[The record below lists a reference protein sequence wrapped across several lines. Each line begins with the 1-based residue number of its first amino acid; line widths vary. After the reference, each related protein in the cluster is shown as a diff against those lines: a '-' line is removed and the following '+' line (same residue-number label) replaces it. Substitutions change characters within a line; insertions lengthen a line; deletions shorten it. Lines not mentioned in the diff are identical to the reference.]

1 MRVFLL
7 IEFFLLLI
15 LMIGFAYSQEQM
27 VLVTFSE
34 PMDRTTLF
42 NADNWTVYDESLNP
56 VNINRI
62 GVAGNDSLVV
72 VYLPFL
78 SYKTNFIVRVTD
90 VKDKAGNLINEHNS
104 AWFYFDGYNP
114 SETKPYLILK

>member
-1 MRVFLL
+1 
-7 IEFFLLLI
+7 
-15 LMIGFAYSQEQM
+15 MIGFAYSQEQM

-34 PMDRTTLF
+34 PMDRPTLF
-42 NADNWTVYDESLNP
+42 NVENWTVYDESLSP

-62 GVAGNDSLVV
+62 GVADNDSLVV

-78 SYKTNFIVRVTD
+78 SYKTNFIVRVMN
-90 VKDKAGNLINEHNS
+90 VKDKAGNLISEHNS

-114 SETKPYLILK
+114 DEKKPYLILK

>member
-7 IEFFLLLI
+7 IEFLLLLI

-34 PMDRTTLF
+34 PMDRKTF
-42 NADNWTVYDESLNP
+42 FDVNNWTVYDESLNP

-62 GVAGNDSLVV
+62 GVADNDSLVV

-78 SYKTNFIVRVTD
+78 SYKTNYIVRVTN
-90 VKDKAGNLINEHNS
+90 VKDKAGNLINGHNS
-104 AWFYFDGYNP
+104 AWFYCDGYNP
-114 SETKPYLILK
+114 NETKPYLILK